1 MGTIETAFAIA
12 AINVIAEAIRVRQ
25 GKPVG
30 WKPSPQDI
38 ADFIIE
44 IDAADPE
51 SEKAAARQRLNLP
64 PDVVIPD
71 SPQAP
76 V

>member
-1 MGTIETAFAIA
+1 MGTAETAITIA
-12 AINVIAEAIRVRQ
+12 TINFLYELIRVRL
-25 GKPVG
+25 GKPEG